1 MYCRNCGNEIDEVAA
16 YCGFCGSS
24 TQTELGSEGTKPGTS
39 SSKGLYR
46 SFEYASTTVENE
58 LVQVAIDSYESL
70 GYEFT
75 GRRASTAGKIATL
88 SFRRNRKV
96 HGKAQLAKIQR
107 AMDDA
112 IASIGRMEGEKSRKA
127 VSQALAIGIV
137 SALVLGVGMCCTMVW
152 EGLMAIGIVVG
163 LLGIAGCVGGFLRYR
178 AVLDRETTRLAPS
191 IEKAYD
197 NLATLCEEAQ
207 AVLSGFDTE
216 GGR

>member
-1 MYCRNCGNEIDEVAA
+1 MYCKNCGNEIDGAA
-16 YCGFCGSS
+16 VYCDLCGSP
-24 TQTELGSEGTKPGTS
+24 TQAVFDGEEAKRNASLS
-39 SSKGLYR
+39 SSVYR
-46 SFEYASTTVENE
+46 SFEYASTVVDNE
-58 LVQVAIDSYESL
+58 LVQVAVDSYESL

-75 GRRASTAGKIATL
+75 GRRASAAGKISTL

-96 HGKAQLAKIQR
+96 RGKAQLAKIQR
-107 AMDDA
+107 SMDDA

-152 EGLMAIGIVVG
+152 DGLMALGIVVG

-178 AVLDRETTRLAPS
+178 TVFDRETARLAPS

-207 AVLSGFDTE
+207 AALYGFDAE

>member
-1 MYCRNCGNEIDEVAA
+1 MYCRNCGSEIDGAMA
-16 YCGFCGSS
+16 YCGFCGSP
-24 TQTELGSEGTKPGTS
+24 TQAGFGGEEVKAGASL
-39 SSKGLYR
+39 SKGPYR
-46 SFEYASTTVENE
+46 SFEYASTAVDNG
-58 LVQVAIDSYESL
+58 LVQVAVDSYESL

-75 GRRASTAGKIATL
+75 GRRASAAGKISTL

-96 HGKAQLAKIQR
+96 RGKAQLAKIQR
-107 AMDDA
+107 SMDDA

-127 VSQALAIGIV
+127 VSQALAIGTV

-152 EGLMAIGIVVG
+152 DGLMALGIVVG

-178 AVLDRETTRLAPS
+178 TVLDRETARLAPS

-207 AVLSGFDTE
+207 AVLRGFDAE